1 MTNWGAKVASGGR
14 EGRVWEPM
22 CGRCQRA
29 RAHGYHRGMPED
41 SESTPSTS
49 PSPAAEPNVWLA
61 RYQPW
66 QSVVEPALWVV
77 FFCGQ
82 AALNSVTVWLDIQ
95 RVGLRFANWE
105 PVVWEWSSNLVL
117 LALVPAVIAFERR
130 FPLGWATWR
139 ANWRWHLLASVA
151 FSVTHVL
158 AMVGLRKLAY
168 ATQGGTY
175 GFGNWPLELF
185 YEYLKDARSYIGIL
199 VIVALYR
206 LLLLRLQGEAS
217 LLAAPDDGPPVEPI
231 ERPERFLVRTLGKE
245 FLLPAAEVEWLQAWG
260 NYVNL
265 RVRGHD
271 YPLRSTMAA
280 VEARLDPARFVR
292 VHRSYIIN
300 LDYLQQIEPLDS
312 GDARA
317 RMRDGGMVP
326 VSRRYRDNLRKTA
339 HPTVPRV

>member
-1 MTNWGAKVASGGR
+1 MQDA
-14 EGRVWEPM
+14 
-22 CGRCQRA
+22 
-29 RAHGYHRGMPED
+29 PEL
-41 SESTPSTS
+41 TP
-49 PSPAAEPNVWLA
+49 PPAATDAQTWLA
-61 RYQPW
+61 RYRPW
-66 QSVVEPALWVV
+66 QAVVEPALWAF

-82 AALNSVTVWLDIQ
+82 AALNSVTVWFDIE
-95 RVGLRFANWE
+95 RVRLNFAAWE
-105 PVVWEWSSNLVL
+105 PAVWEWSSNLVL

-130 FPLGWATWR
+130 FPLTWNTWR
-139 ANWRWHLLASVA
+139 AHGRWHALASVA
-151 FSVTHVL
+151 FSVVHVV

-168 ATQGGTY
+168 ATQNAQY
-175 GFGNWPLELF
+175 DFGHWPQELF
-185 YEYLKDARSYIGIL
+185 YEYLKDFRAYSGIL
-199 VIVALYR
+199 LFLFMYR

-292 VHRSYIIN
+292 VHRSYIMN

-317 RMRDGGMVP
+317 RMRDGGVVP

-339 HPTVPRV
+339 GGLG